1 MGCNWSGWPV
11 EDVAVSEIVMV
22 EVPEGVTTGGG
33 GVTAALP
40 PPQPAKAN
48 GRQKI
53 AAERTAQR
61 TRRLLRAGSWSARR
75 FLPRTVNKK
84 KSRASTIGVGRGTCG
99 TREMGG
105 MRSGADGG
113 NWAGPLVVTL
123 TVNVAGPLAS
133 ETPAGTWQRAP
144 RGAPLQ
150 VNQTVPVKPA
160 PAVS

>member
-1 MGCNWSGWPV
+1 MGCSWSGWPV
-11 EDVAVSEIVMV
+11 EDVALGETVMV
-22 EVPEGVTTGGG
+22 EVRDGVTMGGGG
-33 GVTAALP
+33 GVTATLP
-40 PPQPAKAN
+40 PPQPEMAN
-48 GRQKI
+48 VIQNN
-53 AAERTAQR
+53 AAENTPQR

-75 FLPRTVNKK
+75 FLPRTVNKR
-84 KSRASTIGVGRGTCG
+84 KSRASTIDVGRGTC
-99 TREMGG
+99 EIGG
-105 MRSGADGG
+105 MRGGADGG

-150 VNQTVPVKPA
+150 VNQTVPVKRA